1 MNDEPRRAD
10 TFLRGLLTGA
20 VVGAVI
26 AGSTLWE
33 RRRRRAGAADDA
45 AADGATDGPAV
56 GTDGPHADAPLRS
69 PSRRLSMRR
78 P

>member
-1 MNDEPRRAD
+1 MNDEQRRAE

-33 RRRRRAGAADDA
+33 RRRRKAGAAGGAAEEIVGSPPVPAPGDEPGRPGPA
-45 AADGATDGPAV
+45 AAEPTP
-56 GTDGPHADAPLRS
+56 
-69 PSRRLSMRR
+69 R